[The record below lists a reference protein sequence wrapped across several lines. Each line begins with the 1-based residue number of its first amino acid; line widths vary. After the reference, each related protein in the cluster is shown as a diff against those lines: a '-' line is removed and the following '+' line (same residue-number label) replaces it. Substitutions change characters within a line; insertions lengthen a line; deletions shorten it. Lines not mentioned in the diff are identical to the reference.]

1 MTIPEPTR
9 PTLVTGATGFVGSAV
24 ARLLKQRGHSLRL
37 LARAGSDRSLLNGE
51 DGDPLGEIVTG
62 DLNDAAS
69 LTAAV
74 QGCAHVFHV
83 AADYRLWVPDPG
95 PMMQAN
101 VEGTRTLLL
110 AARDAGVER
119 IVYCSSVAALGLVGD
134 GTPGTE
140 DTEVHPDKIV
150 GVYKQSKYRAEQA
163 VLDLVHNH
171 GVPVVIVN
179 PSTPVGPRDIKPTP
193 TGKMVLDAAAG
204 RMPAYL
210 ETGLNIV
217 HVDDVAAG
225 HLLALERGRIGER
238 YILGGTDLDMPH
250 MLAMIDDVV
259 GRPMQRR
266 MRLPNRALMPLALG
280 MEATARLFG
289 REPLVTREMLA
300 MAKKRMYF
308 SSAKAIA
315 ELGYTA
321 RPPRQAFADA
331 IAWFR
336 LRGRLA

>member
-1 MTIPEPTR
+1 MSAPDPNR

-24 ARLLKQRGHSLRL
+24 ARALKARGHTLRL
-37 LARAGSDRSLLNGE
+37 LARGSSDRRLIEG
-51 DGDPLGEIVTG
+51 LGEVVTG
-62 DLNDAAS
+62 DLHDPAS
-69 LTAAV
+69 LAAAV
-74 QGCAHVFHV
+74 QGCAYVYHV
-83 AADYRLWVPDPG
+83 AADYRLWVPQPG

-101 VEGTRTLLL
+101 VEGSRSLLL
-110 AARDAGVER
+110 AARDAGVSR

-150 GVYKQSKYRAEQA
+150 GVYKQSKYKAEQA
-163 VLDLVHNH
+163 VLDLVRTQ
-171 GVPVVIVN
+171 GVPAVIVN

-210 ETGLNIV
+210 DTGLNIV
-217 HVDDVAAG
+217 HVDDVAQG
-225 HLLALERGRIGER
+225 HLLAMERGQIGEA

-259 GRPMQRR
+259 GRPTQRR
-266 MRLPNRALMPLALG
+266 TRLPNRALVPLALG
-280 MEATARLFG
+280 MEAAARMFG
-289 REPLVTREMLA
+289 KEPLVTREMLA
-300 MAKKRMYF
+300 MARKRMYF
-308 SSAKAIA
+308 SSDKARRD
-315 ELGYTA
+315 LGYTA

-336 LRGRLA
+336 EQGRL